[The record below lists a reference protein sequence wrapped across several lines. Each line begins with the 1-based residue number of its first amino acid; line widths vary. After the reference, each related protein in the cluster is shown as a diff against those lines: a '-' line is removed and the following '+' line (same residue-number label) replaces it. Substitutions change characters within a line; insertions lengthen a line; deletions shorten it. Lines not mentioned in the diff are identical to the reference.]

1 MLEVLL
7 IIAVVSLL
15 LAAVGGPAR
24 GWFAGIGIVS
34 LLLWVLI
41 VAAIVWLVVS
51 LLNAAT

>member
-7 IIAVVSLL
+7 VVAVVFLL
-15 LAAVGGPAR
+15 LAALGGPAR

-41 VAAIVWLVVS
+41 VAVIIWLVVS